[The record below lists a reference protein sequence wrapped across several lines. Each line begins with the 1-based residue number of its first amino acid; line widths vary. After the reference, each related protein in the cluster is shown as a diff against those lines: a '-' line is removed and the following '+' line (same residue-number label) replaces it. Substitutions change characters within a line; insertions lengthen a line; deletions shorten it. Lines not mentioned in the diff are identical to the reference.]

1 MPGAQVFIGGR
12 DQRPI
17 QLHERG
23 PQLQDV
29 AEAREAGTGML
40 MLQVETVLIAT
51 TSLMVGACWAAAAY
65 AISAGGMSMAQILT
79 AARTDLLLGLT
90 IVALAPL
97 AASFAAAGTPAS
109 LLKER

>member
-51 TSLMVGACWAAAAY
+51 TRLMVGACWAAAAY
-65 AISAGGMSMAQILT
+65 AISAGGVSMAQMT
-79 AARTDLLLGLT
+79 AARTELLLGPT